1 LHSRRRIVVLLIL
14 FALACAAVGILW
26 QWKAPGIVR
35 RRLELVTGHRASI
48 AGVSV
53 SHRLE
58 IVIRDVRLAGAPP
71 FESQTLARA
80 NKVVVRLRGPGG
92 FWSPS
97 EVIIDDLDIEYLGTA
112 AGDNLRAPSLP
123 AKTGFSASR
132 SAGPDSFPRVTAR
145 NVRLRGS
152 LAVAHAPLI
161 EFRVPQAEF
170 ERRPDGTVQAAL
182 QRLVIDAEG
191 LGSLRVL
198 ALSGEYDHH
207 HLSISSGGN
216 VAVEVPGG
224 GVLIENLIL
233 TGNLSATKA
242 DLDVQ
247 RRDGPDK
254 HTLLAGH
261 WQPGIFDVAID
272 AHDVPLRALGAVAAN
287 RAIGLDNA
295 KASVHAS
302 IAVDHTRA
310 DFEFEGKLSGID
322 LLHPAID
329 VVPWR
334 NQAASLSLHGNADLA
349 SGRIDLAGGELKA
362 LSVPLSF
369 KGWVEL
375 VRAPRGSLTL
385 STPQHAPL
393 PCATLLLGQPA
404 PVKQAL
410 LGLELDGKLGLK
422 LAMEFDA
429 SAWENLSLDVAV
441 EPRCGVRREAD
452 ALASMLPILLKPSAN
467 GHAPSSLPLSPL
479 HPDFVP
485 LSQMPRHLPSA
496 FLTSE
501 DSKFFRH
508 HGFDMDMIRHAL
520 AQDLQNRSFDR
531 GASTITQQ
539 LAKNL
544 FLSHRRTLAR
554 KLEEAVLTWRLQK
567 LLSKDR
573 VLELYLNVIELGPGI
588 RGVKQAAQVYFGKEV
603 ATLTPLE
610 SAHLAALTPNPH
622 VLARRFRDGQV
633 DEGWQQR
640 LYDLLGMMNRRGQLS
655 KADLA
660 VARSS
665 RLVLRDLG
673 QDVATHGTHDGI
685 H

>member
-1 LHSRRRIVVLLIL
+1 M
-14 FALACAAVGILW
+14 
-26 QWKAPGIVR
+26 PGIVR

-48 AGVSV
+48 AGVSLN
-53 SHRLE
+53 HRLE

-80 NKVVVRLRGPGG
+80 DKVVVRLRGPGG

-97 EVIIDDLDIEYLGTA
+97 EVTIDGLDIEYLGTS

-123 AKTGFSASR
+123 AKTGVPVNKN
-132 SAGPDSFPRVTAR
+132 AGPNSVPRVTAR

-170 ERRPDGTVQAAL
+170 ERRPNGTVRAAL
-182 QRLVIDAEG
+182 QHLVIDAEG
-191 LGSLRVL
+191 VGSLRVL

-207 HLSISSGGN
+207 RLSVSSGGN

-224 GVLIENLIL
+224 GILIENLIL
-233 TGNLSATKA
+233 TGTLSATKA
-242 DLDVQ
+242 KVEIQ

-254 HTLLAGH
+254 HMLLASH
-261 WQPGIFDVAID
+261 WQPGTLDVAID

-287 RAIGLDNA
+287 RAIGLENA
-295 KASVHAS
+295 KASVRAS
-302 IAVDHTRA
+302 IAVDHARA
-310 DFEFEGKLSGID
+310 DFELEGKISGID
-322 LLHPAID
+322 LVHPSID
-329 VVPWR
+329 LVPWR
-334 NQAASLSLHGNADLA
+334 NQAAAINLRGNADLD
-349 SGRIDLAGGELKA
+349 SGRIEIAGGELKA

-375 VRAPRGSLTL
+375 ARAPRGALTL
-385 STPQHAPL
+385 STPTHAPL
-393 PCATLLLGQPA
+393 PCGTLLLGQPA

-410 LGLELDGKLGLK
+410 LGLELDGKLGFK
-422 LAMEFDA
+422 LAMEFDS
-429 SAWENLSLDVAV
+429 SAWEDLSLDVEV
-441 EPRCGVRREAD
+441 EPRCNVLREAD
-452 ALASMLPILLKPSAN
+452 ALATMLPTLLKAGANEPS
-467 GHAPSSLPLSPL
+467 PSNLPLGRL
-479 HPDFVP
+479 HPDFIP
-485 LSQMPRHLPSA
+485 LSQLPKHLPAA
-496 FLTSE
+496 FLTAE
-501 DSKFFRH
+501 DSKFFHH
-508 HGFDMDMIRHAL
+508 HGFDMDMIKHAL

-554 KLEEAVLTWRLQK
+554 KLEEAVLTWRLQR

-573 VLELYLNVIELGPGI
+573 VLELYLNIIELGPGI
-588 RGVKQAAQVYFGKEV
+588 RGVKQAAMVYFGKDV
-603 ATLTPLE
+603 AALTPLE

-640 LYDLLGMMNRRGQLS
+640 LYDLLGMMKRHGQLS
-655 KADLA
+655 KAELDA
-660 VARSS
+660 ARGS

-673 QDVATHGTHDGI
+673 QDVAVHGTHSGT